1 MLSFMVLPTLSES
14 GPYVVIDA
22 PLDTGLVVFEDEVE
36 DLLAALEVALAF
48 KLLLAELLELA
59 LLFA

>member
-1 MLSFMVLPTLSES
+1 MLSFMVLPALSES